1 MRFTSAPPIAR
12 TALGAAIVVAALAGC
27 GGGSSNVELNIK
39 PTYVGTV
46 TQNTYNGTDDD
57 LLTGGLGK
65 TGLQSATA
73 PVIADANN
81 PTAAEL
87 RKIAIHA
94 NYRALVDATP
104 AGGYGVLYG
113 PNIDANGTVT
123 TGEGKIA
130 GTEYIAYDDDGSG
143 LQNVTMMVQV
153 PASFDR
159 NNPCIVAAPSS
170 GSRGVYGAISTAGE
184 WGLKKGCAVAY
195 TDKGSGAGVHD
206 LTSNTVNLINGLRAP
221 AATAGKNSN
230 FTAQLTDAER
240 AAFLAQRPNR
250 IAVKHAHSQ
259 QNPEKDWGRNVLRS
273 VEFAFF
279 VLNEQ
284 FGKVNGT
291 LRERDIKPANTIVIA
306 SSVSNGG
313 GASLAA
319 AEQDT
324 TGLIDGVAVG
334 EPSIAVA
341 APANSTLTVT
351 RGTQSIQGFGRHLY
365 DYFTLANLY
374 EPCASL
380 AAQAVGAPAINFLN
394 AGTATNRCTS
404 LKAKGLL
411 AATTTATQA
420 DEALNILLAAGW
432 QPETVPFLV
441 SHYLFAVPP
450 VTVLYANAY
459 GRFSVKDNVC
469 GFSYATT
476 DTAGFTAPTAATTL
490 ARIFGPFNGV
500 PPNSGINI
508 VNDND
513 PVNGSILDS
522 ISVSP
527 STRLGD
533 FNIDGAICLRNLATG
548 TDANA
553 TRVQAGM
560 NETKRTAN
568 LKGKPAIIV
577 HGRADTLVPP
587 AFTSRPYF
595 GANKIVEGAASKL
608 SYIEVTNAQHF
619 DAFLAG
625 GAVFGGYENRAVP
638 LHVYFNRAMDALYA
652 NLKSGTA
659 LPGSQVVRTTPRGGT
674 PGTAPAI
681 TAANVPA
688 IAATPAAADAIT
700 FANNTVTIPN

>member
-1 MRFTSAPPIAR
+1 MRHIPALPLTR
-12 TALGAAIVVAALAGC
+12 HALGAAIALAALAGC
-27 GGGSSNVELNIK
+27 GGNSSNVELNIK
-39 PTYVGTV
+39 PSYVGTV

-73 PVIADANN
+73 PTIADATN

-87 RKIAIHA
+87 RKLAIHT
-94 NYRALVDATP
+94 NYRAIVDATP
-104 AGGYGVLYG
+104 AGGFGVLYG

-130 GTEYIAYDDDGSG
+130 GTEYIAYDDDGTG

-159 NNPCIVAAPSS
+159 NNPCIVAGPSS
-170 GSRGVYGAISTAGE
+170 GSRGVYGAIATAGE

-206 LTSNTVNLINGLRAP
+206 LASNTVNLINGVRTTAP
-221 AATAGKNSN
+221 LAGKNSN
-230 FTAQLTDAER
+230 FTALLTDAER
-240 AAFLAQRPNR
+240 IAFLAQRPNR
-250 IAVKHAHSQ
+250 IAFKHAHSQ
-259 QNPEKDWGRNVLRS
+259 QNPEKDWGRNVLHS
-273 VEFAFF
+273 VEFAFY

-284 FGKVNGT
+284 FGKVNGSF
-291 LRERDIKPANTIVIA
+291 RERDIKPENTIVIA

-341 APANSTLTVT
+341 GPANATLTVT
-351 RGTQSIQGFGRHLY
+351 RGTQSIQGFGRQLY

-380 AAQAVGAPAINFLN
+380 AAQAAGAPAINFLN
-394 AGTATNRCTS
+394 AATATNRCAS

-420 DEALNILLAAGW
+420 DEALNVLLAAGW
-432 QPETVPFLV
+432 QPETVPFFV
-441 SHYLFAVPP
+441 SHYLFAVPA
-450 VTVLYANAY
+450 VTVAYANAY
-459 GRFSVKDNVC
+459 GRFSVKDNLC
-469 GFSYATT
+469 GLSYATT
-476 DTAGFTAPTAATTL
+476 DTSGFTAPTAAATL
-490 ARIFGPFNGV
+490 GRIFGVFNGV

-508 VNDND
+508 INDND

-527 STRLGD
+527 STRLID

-560 NETKRTAN
+560 NETKRSAN
-568 LKGKPAIIV
+568 LRGKPAIIV
-577 HGRADTLVPP
+577 HGRADTLVLP
-587 AFTSRPYF
+587 AHTSRPYF

-625 GAVFGGYENRAVP
+625 GAVFGGYENRLVP
-638 LHVYFNRAMDALYA
+638 LHVYFNRAMDAMYA

-688 IAATPAAADAIT
+688 IAASPAAADAIT
-700 FANNTVTIPN
+700 FANNVVTIPN